1 MPRRHFLT
9 VLVSLGTAV
18 SVIACATPSTSS
30 APTAQPVGAA
40 SIPVT
45 GPSAQAAKSC
55 PDTNVVL
62 LHQAPEL
69 EAVLPASVQGRP
81 LARWSLRGRCWP
93 ELLLTGKAGGVDDF
107 VKRFETPG
115 GAPIDLDKLAYG
127 VAGRSD
133 TSTDPPY
140 FVWVA
145 TRPLD
150 EDEIG
155 LALYLLLGG
164 AGYYDV
170 AAGVDMDNYKEQAI
184 SGKDVRVGTEG
195 MLPQGEHQ
203 RGRPY
208 LYQTEDYMF
217 VVVTDDDAWAADA
230 IGQLP

>member
-1 MPRRHFLT
+1 MLRRRLT
-9 VLVSLGTAV
+9 SLVALGAALVLS
-18 SVIACATPSTSS
+18 ACSAPGTPSIP
-30 APTAQPVGAA
+30 AVQPVGSA
-40 SIPVT
+40 SLPVT
-45 GPSAQAAKSC
+45 DPSVAVEEHC
-55 PDTNVVL
+55 PGGNVVQ
-62 LHQAPEL
+62 LHEASEV
-69 EAVLPASVQGRP
+69 EAVLPASVQARS

-93 ELLLTGKAGGVDDF
+93 EFTLTAKAGAVDEF
-107 VKRFETPG
+107 IKMFETPG
-115 GAPIDLDKLAYG
+115 GTPIDLDNLAYG

-170 AAGVDMDNYKEQAI
+170 AAGIDMDNYKQQTIA
-184 SGKDVRVGTEG
+184 GKDVHVGTDG
-195 MLPQGEHQ
+195 MVSQSEHQ

-208 LYQTEDYMF
+208 LYQTDDYMF
-217 VVVTDDDAWAADA
+217 VVQTDDDAWAADA

>member
-1 MPRRHFLT
+1 
-9 VLVSLGTAV
+9 
-18 SVIACATPSTSS
+18 
-30 APTAQPVGAA
+30 
-40 SIPVT
+40 
-45 GPSAQAAKSC
+45 
-55 PDTNVVL
+55 
-62 LHQAPEL
+62 
-69 EAVLPASVQGRP
+69 
-81 LARWSLRGRCWP
+81 LRGRCWP
-93 ELLLTGKAGGVDDF
+93 EFLLTAKAGGVDSF
-107 VKRFETPG
+107 VKTFETPG
-115 GAPIDLDKLAYG
+115 GAPIDLDNLAYG

-164 AGYYDV
+164 AGYHDV
-170 AAGVDMDNYKEQAI
+170 AAGIDLDNYEEQTVA
-184 SGKDVRVGTEG
+184 GKDVRIGTED
-195 MLPQGEHQ
+195 MLPQNEHQ

-208 LYQTEDYMF
+208 LYQTEDHMF